1 MIKFENVTKIF
12 PNHTTALEKLS
23 FKTNPG
29 EFLFITGPSGA
40 GKTTLIRLILREIFP
55 TSGSVSVNNLDVA
68 KIPSSRVFELRRKV
82 GVVFQD
88 FKLLNDRNVFENVAL
103 SLEVLGK
110 SKIKI
115 ESEVH
120 EILRLAGLEEQTNLF
135 PIQLA
140 GGEAQRTVIA
150 RAIVGQP
157 EYLLADEPTGNL
169 DPKTSWQIV
178 KLLKQIQEM
187 GTTVIMATHNVDIV
201 NSLNER
207 VVFLKKGKLV
217 KDEKKGRYKT

>member
-1 MIKFENVTKIF
+1 MIKFDNVTKIF
-12 PNHTTALEKLS
+12 PNHTTALEKINLT
-23 FKTNPG
+23 TNPG

-40 GKTTLIRLILREIFP
+40 GKTTIIRLILRQILP
-55 TSGSVSVNNLDVA
+55 TSGTVSVNNINIA
-68 KIPSSRVFELRRKV
+68 QISPPRTFELRRKI

-110 SKIKI
+110 KRTQI
-115 ESEVH
+115 ESEVR
-120 EILRLAGLEEQTNLF
+120 EILRLTSLEKQANLF

-150 RAIVGQP
+150 RAMVGHP

-178 KLLKQIQEM
+178 KLLKQIQEI

-201 NSLNER
+201 DSLNER
-207 VVFLKKGKLV
+207 VIFLKRGKLV